1 MDPASIFQIVGTAIS
16 ISEVVFRCINR
27 LSVLK
32 DKYQD
37 APMLLSTL
45 IGQLYIIQAALDQ
58 LSAWNSQDLDRDPR
72 YRHLALQMENSLDP
86 FSPLIFTLQQQLDR
100 HDSTEM
106 TTKGKLLFL
115 WSENEMTNYSV
126 LLDRTT
132 WAQQRDMID
141 REENQSIIK
150 LAKDCS
156 SSIVGQNEASSY
168 ISENSAAISTTFDF
182 DTILFSSTLYQQAQ
196 RSHLRQAIRA
206 TRNQTTE
213 LPLAQLRARRTNTMK
228 QM

>member
-1 MDPASIFQIVGTAIS
+1 
-16 ISEVVFRCINR
+16 
-27 LSVLK
+27 
-32 DKYQD
+32 
-37 APMLLSTL
+37 
-45 IGQLYIIQAALDQ
+45 
-58 LSAWNSQDLDRDPR
+58 
-72 YRHLALQMENSLDP
+72 
-86 FSPLIFTLQQQLDR
+86 
-100 HDSTEM
+100 
-106 TTKGKLLFL
+106 
-115 WSENEMTNYSV
+115 
-126 LLDRTT
+126 
-132 WAQQRDMID
+132 MID

-213 LPLAQLRARRTNTMK
+213 LPLAQVPSTDNTVDTSRSHHGGDDDSLEGITTEEPRQLANVARLENAIATSSQDKHNETDVAVSNMRPILQTRDRIEQGLIKNQLTSQPKTFYLRNLWKNRQRRNESAVRLASTEHKVTEHTITEHKVIKHKVLILGISGSGKSTMMK
-228 QM
+228 ALN